1 MTKYTLYVPKE
12 ALSVAVEK
20 QVRVLVALF
29 GGVTRT
35 AGQGEW
41 INEAGMP
48 IVESTYIYTFLSP
61 RPWHDLQYQ
70 VRVVERSI
78 SRMTGEAC
86 VLSTNE
92 QSHMTMTLQLKR
104 G

>member
-1 MTKYTLYVPKE
+1 M
-12 ALSVAVEK
+12 AVEK
-20 QVRVLVALF
+20 KVRELVALF
-29 GGVTRT
+29 GGSTRT

-70 VRVVERSI
+70 VRVIERSI
-78 SRMTGEAC
+78 SDMTGEDC

-92 QSHMTMTLQLKR
+92 QASMTMTLKLRR

>member
-1 MTKYTLYVPKE
+1 MTKYTLYVPK
-12 ALSVAVEK
+12 AVLSVAVEK

-41 INEAGMP
+41 INENGMP
-48 IVESTYIYTFLSP
+48 LVESTYIYTFLSP

-70 VRVVERSI
+70 TRVVERTI
-78 SRMTGEAC
+78 SRMTGEDC
-86 VLSTNE
+86 ILSTNE
-92 QSHMTMTLQLKR
+92 QANMTMTVKLR
-104 G
+104 ER